1 MIGKSI
7 NKIIFYI
14 SKGVGFIIG
23 YTYRRL
29 FGPLSKNDK
38 GDISKNED
46 DKNQQ
51 LSKENKLP
59 LKKSEKE
66 IKNDKFILKK
76 DEFLRSNKN
85 RE

>member
-23 YTYRRL
+23 YTYGRL
-29 FGPLSKNDK
+29 FGPLSINNK
-38 GDISKNED
+38 GNISKNKD
-46 DKNQQ
+46 DKNKQ

-59 LKKSEKE
+59 LKTIEKDE
-66 IKNDKFILKK
+66 KKDKFILKK
-76 DEFLRSNKN
+76 DEFLDSNKN